1 MNILL
6 ISMYSK
12 KWNWKYQHKLYK
24 NAIGNNAKLI
34 IKRYHDVS
42 GIKKALKNKIDGI
55 IISGS
60 DFFILDKKSPH
71 VPNII
76 FKYNIPILAICYG
89 LQYIAIKFGKRSNIN
104 SFKKG
109 MKKYTKTIKL
119 NYPFKVKK
127 MKYTYYHQDYL
138 VGIGKEYKILK
149 KMNNKIVIAY
159 NKKKNILGI
168 QFHAEYIPKTG
179 KIFFKNWLDFIKK

>member
-1 MNILL
+1 MILKMNILL

-76 FKYNIPILAICYG
+76 FKYNIPILG
-89 LQYIAIKFGKRSNIN
+89 NMLWS
-104 SFKKG
+104 
-109 MKKYTKTIKL
+109 TI
-119 NYPFKVKK
+119 YS
-127 MKYTYYHQDYL
+127 
-138 VGIGKEYKILK
+138 
-149 KMNNKIVIAY
+149 NKIWVNVQI
-159 NKKKNILGI
+159 
-168 QFHAEYIPKTG
+168 
-179 KIFFKNWLDFIKK
+179 